1 MSFLSD
7 LKADLES
14 GLTAVS
20 EVVHKLI
27 THLEET
33 LPKILL
39 GAGETAVKD
48 IATGASPEAAAIDA
62 AKVVLREGQCLA
74 ESDGLNCQLAA
85 DATHEIGHLFQK
97 QA

>member
-7 LKADLES
+7 LKVDLENGVS
-14 GLTAVS
+14 KVS
-20 EVVHKLI
+20 EVLHKLI

-33 LPKILL
+33 LPTVLL

-62 AKVVLREGQCLA
+62 AKTVLREGQCLA
-74 ESDGLNCQLAA
+74 TSDGLNCQLEA
-85 DATHEIGHLFQK
+85 DAAHEIGHLFQK
-97 QA
+97 QS